1 MSTLKA
7 PSYAHAV
14 ANAKSP
20 RRSGSL
26 TNLSLPSLETQ
37 LKELSHPQPQS
48 FILMAVLQLLAP
60 LDSPTDVFL
69 MSRSYMQNWLAWAN
83 HENVPP
89 TEKQRLQTG
98 VRLAAEKLG
107 LKPPS
112 FHMKYTDPGPIDNST
127 LSIDGFS
134 LLLKPNVVLRDGTQE
149 RVGVEDIFPRVQSL
163 PNPSATST
171 PNNALSSTQEDEE
184 DIDVD
189 GDDILCCAVPAKFY
203 EVRIFFVHKGFC
215 KIQNQ
220 FYTHPTRIFIL
231 FSLNNRRFDLQ

>member
-26 TNLSLPSLETQ
+26 TNLSRPSLETQ

-171 PNNALSSTQEDEE
+171 PNNALSTQEDEE

-203 EVRIFFVHKGFC
+203 EVRILFKGFFVNPKL
-215 KIQNQ
+215 IL
-220 FYTHPTRIFIL
+220 YSPTR
-231 FSLNNRRFDLQ
+231 NRRFDL